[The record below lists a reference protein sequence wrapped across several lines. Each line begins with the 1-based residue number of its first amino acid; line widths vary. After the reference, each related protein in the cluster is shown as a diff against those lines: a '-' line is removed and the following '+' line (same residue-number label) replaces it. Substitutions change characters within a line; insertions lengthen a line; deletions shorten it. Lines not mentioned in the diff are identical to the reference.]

1 MAFTGIYLLKLLI
14 TNLFFMKVPLQSAWT
29 YPGWYSLSV
38 QYGLSNTTHFCLHV
52 ALLIVCICELR
63 SMRSKLYFISYP
75 ALMYASIIII
85 ILRGC
90 YVIDIVAA
98 VGFGIFFWYFAEI
111 SCYFIDVK
119 VFGLLF

>member
-1 MAFTGIYLLKLLI
+1 
-14 TNLFFMKVPLQSAWT
+14 
-29 YPGWYSLSV
+29 
-38 QYGLSNTTHFCLHV
+38 
-52 ALLIVCICELR
+52 
-63 SMRSKLYFISYP
+63 
-75 ALMYASIIII
+75 MYASIIII